1 MLIRTRASHRER
13 AGGKLLQNEVYVHRY
28 QTFEGAQAHMQT
40 FPEDVYNAKRLHSS
54 LDYVPP
60 DEFEAVYLR
69 CSYSGGM
76 DSLGAFHI

>member
-1 MLIRTRASHRER
+1 
-13 AGGKLLQNEVYVHRY
+13 
-28 QTFEGAQAHMQT
+28 MQT